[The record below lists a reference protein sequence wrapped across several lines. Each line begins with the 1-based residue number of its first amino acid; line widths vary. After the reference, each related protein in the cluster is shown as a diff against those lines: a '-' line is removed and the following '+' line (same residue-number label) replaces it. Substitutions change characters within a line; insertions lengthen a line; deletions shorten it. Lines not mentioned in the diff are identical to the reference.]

1 MGSKREVLLLHYFI
15 YVLRYIVSEESV
27 EAMKTRVRED
37 CYNVL
42 SSYFGTT

>member
-15 YVLRYIVSEESV
+15 YVLRYISEESV
-27 EAMKTRVRED
+27 EGMKTGVRED

-42 SSYFGTT
+42 ISYFGTT